1 MAIACS
7 FINSPQR
14 KLLAW
19 ALGYT
24 LFRLLTSAFVPV
36 PFAVPLDPIA
46 ICAAGMISVGERRLL
61 PEALV
66 LTLAGMIAGDLA
78 AGLSAASILP
88 RALGIFLLMLVLPRK
103 TDPLSMTLFLISTH
117 AVWSALGPEFRGEFP
132 FSYLY
137 AIFVIQGLLFLGLLL
152 PLLPN
157 EPFRPGKFTAFQT
170 LLAPAAVLL
179 LSLTLQPLALWPPPS
194 LGQSGSTALR
204 ILGTLLILP
213 PFIPK
218 IIRYAL
224 RLKRSPDAQTPHE
237 SLRDTSNSP
246 DPFRDR

>member
-7 FINSPQR
+7 FINTPQR

-24 LFRLLTSAFVPV
+24 FFRLITSAFVPV

-46 ICAAGMISVGERRLL
+46 ICAAGMIAVGERRLL

-66 LTLAGMIAGDLA
+66 LALAGMIAGDLA
-78 AGLSAASILP
+78 AGLTAASILP

-103 TDPLSMTLFLISTH
+103 ADPMSATLFLLATH

-132 FSYLY
+132 FSYVY
-137 AIFVIQGLLFLGLLL
+137 AVFVIQGLLFLGLLL

-157 EPFRPGKFTAFQT
+157 LPFRPGRFTAGIM
-170 LLAPAAVLL
+170 LLIPLAVLI
-179 LSLTLQPLALWPPPS
+179 LSRTLQPLALWPPPR
-194 LGQSGSTALR
+194 LGHAGGTALR
-204 ILGTLLILP
+204 TLAILLLLP
-213 PFIPK
+213 PFIPSL
-218 IIRYAL
+218 IQLA
-224 RLKRSPDAQTPHE
+224 KRRKHPSDAQTPHE
-237 SLRDTSNSP
+237 
-246 DPFRDR
+246 

>member
-1 MAIACS
+1 MATVCS

-24 LFRLLTSAFVPV
+24 LFRLITSAFAPV

-46 ICAAGMISVGERRLL
+46 LCAAGMIAVGERRLL

-66 LTLAGMIAGDLA
+66 LALAGMIAGDLA
-78 AGLSAASILP
+78 AGLSAASMLP

-137 AIFVIQGLLFLGLLL
+137 AVFFIQGLLFLGLLL

-157 EPFRPGKFTAFQT
+157 TPFRPGIFAATQI
-170 LLAPAAVLL
+170 LLTPAAVLL
-179 LSLTLQPLALWPPPS
+179 LSLLLQPLALWPPPH
-194 LGQSGSTALR
+194 LGESGNTALR
-204 ILGTLLILP
+204 VFATLLILP
-213 PFIPK
+213 PFLP
-218 IIRYAL
+218 AL
-224 RLKRSPDAQTPHE
+224 
-237 SLRDTSNSP
+237 LRRVRP
-246 DPFRDR
+246 R

>member
-1 MAIACS
+1 MATVCS

-19 ALGYT
+19 AIGYT
-24 LFRLLTSAFVPV
+24 LFRLITSAFAPV

-46 ICAAGMISVGERRLL
+46 LCAAGMIAVGERRLL

-66 LTLAGMIAGDLA
+66 LVLAGMIAGDLA

-137 AIFVIQGLLFLGLLL
+137 AVFFIQGLLFLGLLL

-157 EPFRPGKFTAFQT
+157 TPFRPGIFAATQI
-170 LLAPAAVLL
+170 LLLPAAVFL
-179 LSLTLQPLALWPPPS
+179 LSLLLGPLALWPPPA
-194 LGQSGSTALR
+194 LGQSGNTALR
-204 ILGTLLILP
+204 IFATLLILP
-213 PFIPK
+213 PFLP
-218 IIRYAL
+218 AL
-224 RLKRSPDAQTPHE
+224 
-237 SLRDTSNSP
+237 LRRVRP
-246 DPFRDR
+246 R